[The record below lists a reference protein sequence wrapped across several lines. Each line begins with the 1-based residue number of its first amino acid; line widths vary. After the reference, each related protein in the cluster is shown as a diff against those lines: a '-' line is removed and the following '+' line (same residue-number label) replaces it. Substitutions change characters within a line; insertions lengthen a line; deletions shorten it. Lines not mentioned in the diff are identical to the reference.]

1 MRSGK
6 EVSMRNIKIYMML
19 LISLIFLSG
28 CGSHKVYRSS
38 TMVSNPY
45 HASNLNSGI
54 KQKYLNAINKV
65 RSQARSCGRAGH
77 FSSAPALR
85 WSDTLYKAAY
95 EHSNDMVKSGTFSH
109 KGSNQASD
117 WTAKVQHLGR
127 SSSFKERIENNGYR
141 NWRHIAE
148 NIESGSSTVDAAMAH
163 WVSSD
168 MHCAN
173 IMNPRFTDVGMAY
186 AKKQGS
192 RLSYYWTQNFG
203 TRQ

>member
-1 MRSGK
+1 MRSEK
-6 EVSMRNIKIYMML
+6 EVSMRDIKIYMML
-19 LISLIFLSG
+19 LITIIFLGG

-45 HASNLNSGI
+45 HTPKINSST

-65 RSQARSCGRAGH
+65 RSQARSCGSAGY

-85 WSDTLYKAAY
+85 WSDALYKAAY

-127 SSSFKERIENNGYR
+127 GSSFKERIENSGYR

-163 WVSSD
+163 WVRSD
-168 MHCAN
+168 RHCAN
-173 IMNPRFTDVGMAY
+173 IMDPRFTDVGMAY
-186 AKKQGS
+186 TKKQSS
-192 RLSYYWTQNFG
+192 RSSHYWTQNFG
-203 TRQ
+203 IRQ